1 MSGTTT
7 SSGTPISSLPQASAV
22 SATDTLVGVVTS
34 SGTTQAEQVPVSVLA
49 QGISET
55 IGLSDAVIAAQTAA
69 TTATAQAA
77 QATENAT
84 NGVNAARGTANG
96 VAALDA
102 SGNLA
107 LTDGTTLQSAISVSP
122 ATQTQTATLKPLL
135 ILDESAKVRTK
146 SGDISLSEM
155 STAMQDGDYLTVLGG
170 SVVSRPTVVGA
181 IPSDFTMNGNV
192 YIAPAA
198 YTNGTSTMP
207 AGLSAD
213 SDTGIVLTDGSIFFP
228 NTLNNIG
235 VLCAIS
241 E

>member
-22 SATDTLVGVVTS
+22 SGTDTVVGVITS
-34 SGTTQAEQVPVSVLA
+34 SGVTQAEQVPVSVLA
-49 QGISET
+49 QGISKT
-55 IGLSDAVIAAQTAA
+55 IGLSDAVTAAQTAA
-69 TTATAQAA
+69 DTATAQAE

-84 NGVNAARGTANG
+84 DGVNAARGKANG

-107 LTDGTTLQSAISVSP
+107 LTDGTTLQSALSVSP

-135 ILDESAKVRTK
+135 TLDENVKVRTL
-146 SGDISLSEM
+146 SGDIALSKV
-155 STAMQDGDYLTVLGG
+155 STSMQDGDYLTVLGG
-170 SVVSRPTVVGA
+170 AVVSRPTITGT

-198 YTNGTSTMP
+198 YTNGSITMP

-213 SDTGIVLTDGSIFFP
+213 SDTGIVLTNGSVFFP

>member
-22 SATDTLVGVVTS
+22 SGTDTVVGVITS
-34 SGTTQAEQVPVSVLA
+34 SGVTQAEQVPVSVLA
-49 QGISET
+49 QGISKT
-55 IGLSDAVIAAQTAA
+55 IGLSDAVTAAQAA
-69 TTATAQAA
+69 ADTATAQAE
-77 QATENAT
+77 QATENA
-84 NGVNAARGTANG
+84 NDGVNAARGKANG

-107 LTDGTTLQSAISVSP
+107 LTDGTTLQSALSVSP
-122 ATQTQTATLKPLL
+122 ATQTQSATLKPLL
-135 ILDESAKVRTK
+135 TLDENVKVRTL
-146 SGDISLSEM
+146 SGDVALSKV
-155 STAMQDGDYLTVLGG
+155 STSMQDGDYLTVLGG
-170 SVVSRPTVVGA
+170 AVVSRPTITGT

-192 YIAPAA
+192 YLAPAA
-198 YTNGTSTMP
+198 YTNGSSTMP

-213 SDTGIVLTDGSIFFP
+213 SDTGIVLTNGSVFFP

>member
-22 SATDTLVGVVTS
+22 SGTDTLVGVITS
-34 SGTTQAEQVPVSVLA
+34 SGVTQAEQVPVSVLA
-49 QGISET
+49 QGISKT
-55 IGLSDAVIAAQTAA
+55 IGLSDAVTAAQAA
-69 TTATAQAA
+69 ADTATAQAE
-77 QATENAT
+77 QATENA
-84 NGVNAARGTANG
+84 NDGVNAARGKANG

-107 LTDGTTLQSAISVSP
+107 LTDGTTLQSALSVSP

-135 ILDESAKVRTK
+135 TLDENVKVRTL
-146 SGDISLSEM
+146 SGDIALSKV
-155 STAMQDGDYLTVLGG
+155 STSMQDGDYLTVLGG
-170 SVVSRPTVVGA
+170 AVVSRPTITGT

-192 YIAPAA
+192 YIVPAA
-198 YTNGTSTMP
+198 YTNGSITMP

-213 SDTGIVLTDGSIFFP
+213 SDTGIVLTNGSVFFP